1 MNVQA
6 ISEKLKEILS
16 KLGGRLKVDAR
27 LVPVIVLAFCAVAAL
42 VASTFTGDEEKAD
55 LSEKTSHGYG
65 TSDEYVE
72 DVENRLCGLLS
83 DIEGAGAVKV
93 MITLES
99 GEEQVFARDSDS
111 SLDNKA
117 DGDKSVKEKNE
128 YVIVDGQAVRVKTVE
143 PEIRGVAVVC
153 EGGNDFTVKQSI
165 VQAVTAVLGISAARV
180 SVAQMKR

>member
-1 MNVQA
+1 MNA
-6 ISEKLKEILS
+6 RTAYEKTKECIS
-16 KLGGRLKVDAR
+16 KLGDRLKIDAR
-27 LVPVIVLAFCAVAAL
+27 LIPVIVMALCAAAAL
-42 VASTFTGDEEKAD
+42 VASTFTGEEEKTA
-55 LSEKTSHGYG
+55 LSEKTSQGYS
-65 TSDEYVE
+65 TSDEYVA
-72 DVENRLCGLLS
+72 DIENRLCDLIS

-111 SLDNKA
+111 SLDNEA
-117 DGDKSVKEKNE
+117 DGDKSIKEKSE

-153 EGGNDFTVKQSI
+153 EGGNEFSVKQSI

>member
-1 MNVQA
+1 MNLQSVR
-6 ISEKLKEILS
+6 EKIKEFLS
-16 KLGGRLKVDAR
+16 KLSDRFKIDAR
-27 LVPVIVLAFCAVAAL
+27 LIPVIILTLCAVAAL
-42 VASTFTGDEEKAD
+42 VASTFTGEKNERE
-55 LSEKTSHGYG
+55 LPEKTSGSYG
-65 TSDEYVE
+65 ASAEYATE
-72 DVENRLCGLLS
+72 VENRLCELLS
-83 DIEGAGAVKV
+83 EIDGAGAVKV

-111 SLDNKA
+111 SLDNEA
-117 DGDKSVKEKNE
+117 DGDKSFKEKSE

>member
-1 MNVQA
+1 MNLQSA
-6 ISEKLKEILS
+6 REKTKEILS
-16 KLGGRLKVDAR
+16 KLSGRCKIDTR
-27 LVPVIVLAFCAVAAL
+27 LIPVIILALCAVAAL
-42 VASTFTGDEEKAD
+42 VASTFTDEKKEGELHEKASD
-55 LSEKTSHGYG
+55 NYGAPTEYAAEIESRLCKLLSE
-65 TSDEYVE
+65 
-72 DVENRLCGLLS
+72 
-83 DIEGAGAVKV
+83 IEGAGVVKV
-93 MITLES
+93 MVTLES

-111 SLDNKA
+111 SFDNEA
-117 DGDKSVKEKNE
+117 DGDKSIKEKSD

>member
-1 MNVQA
+1 MSMQSVR
-6 ISEKLKEILS
+6 EKIKEFLS
-16 KLGGRLKVDAR
+16 KLSDRFKIDAR
-27 LVPVIVLAFCAVAAL
+27 LIPVIILALCAIAAL
-42 VASTFTGDEEKAD
+42 VASTFAVEKKDED
-55 LSEKTSHGYG
+55 LPEKTSEGYG
-65 TSDEYVE
+65 AHTEYATGI
-72 DVENRLCGLLS
+72 ENRLCKLLS
-83 DIEGAGAVKV
+83 EIEGAGAVKV

-111 SLDNKA
+111 SLDNEA
-117 DGDKSVKEKNE
+117 DGDKSFKEKSE

>member
-1 MNVQA
+1 MNVQ
-6 ISEKLKEILS
+6 SVREKIKEVLS
-16 KLGGRLKVDAR
+16 KVSERFKIDAR
-27 LVPVIVLAFCAVAAL
+27 LIPVIILALCAVAAL
-42 VASTFTGDEEKAD
+42 VASAFTSDEEEKE
-55 LSEKTSHGYG
+55 LFEKTSGGCSSSAGYVADIE
-65 TSDEYVE
+65 S
-72 DVENRLCGLLS
+72 RLCSLLS
-83 DIEGAGAVKV
+83 DIEGAGAVEV

-111 SLDNKA
+111 SLDNEA
-117 DGDKSVKEKNE
+117 DGDKSIKEKSE